1 MDKVGAVLVIGG
13 GISGMQSSLDLADSG
28 FKVYL
33 LESKPSIGGVMASL
47 DKTFP
52 TNDCSMCIMAPKLV
66 GVGRHHNIEI
76 ISNSDLLEVE
86 GAAGNFRVK
95 VSHRPRKVDE
105 SLCTGCGTC
114 ALECPVEAI
123 DEYNEGLTERK
134 AISVRYPQSVPLLY
148 SIDPNKCIGCG
159 SCENAC
165 KAHAIKYDQNEVER
179 ELNVGAII
187 LSSGFEPYMPPPGNE
202 YGFGVFKNVVTSME
216 FERIL
221 SATGPFAG
229 HVFRPSDA
237 KIPRKVAFIQCVG
250 SRDQRSNLFC
260 CSVGCMYSTKE
271 AIIAQE
277 HAPGLKATIFFMDM
291 RAFGKEFDYYYK
303 RAQEEYG
310 ITYVRS
316 RVPSVSELPDKGL
329 RIKYESEDGQMKQE
343 DFDLVVLAVGL
354 TPPKAVDSLGKK
366 LGVKLNSYGFAAT
379 STFSPLE
386 TNVPGIFVSGAVV
399 SPKDIPDTVAQG
411 SGAAALAAATVSSER
426 GKLAAPKQYP
436 PEMDVA
442 GQEPRIGVFVCH
454 CGINIGGVVD
464 VPGVT
469 EYAKTLPNVVFADQN
484 LYTCSDDTQKRIREK
499 IKEHNLNR
507 VIVASC
513 TPRTHEPLFMD
524 TCREAGLNPYLFEM
538 ANIRDQCSWVHMQ
551 LPKRATK
558 KAKDLVRMAVAKAR
572 MHEPL
577 QKGSLP
583 MKQVAL
589 VLGGGISGMAS
600 ALNLADQGFEV
611 HLVEREAEL
620 GGNLRHIRYLIS
632 EKDDP
637 QAMLRSFVE
646 KVTAHPKI
654 KLHLKSDV
662 KAIEGFIG
670 NYKSTIVPAG
680 EIGAEGAQG
689 TGGPGTAV
697 EHGVV
702 IVATGGNEYIPE
714 EYQYGKHPGIVT
726 QRQLEE
732 TLAGGKF
739 SGKNVVMIQCVGS
752 RDEKH
757 GYCCRI
763 GCGQAVKNALRV
775 KELSPSTNVYVLYKD
790 MRTYGLFEEAYR
802 KAGAAGVVFL
812 RWDDSRKPEVTLE
825 GGIRVR
831 IKDFLLG
838 KDILIPADTLVL
850 TAAVRPQPGNARI
863 SELLKVPLNRDGF
876 FLEAHMKLR
885 PVDFATEGVYLAGM
899 AHSPKFLEECISQA
913 YGAASRASTVL
924 SKSTL
929 DIEPVISKV
938 VDESCDGCA
947 YCVDPCPYKAITLV
961 EYQKDGQTK
970 KTVKV
975 NEALCKG
982 CGCCMATCPKKG
994 IYIKRFKLDQLSAM
1008 VEAALESPGVE

>member
-33 LESKPSIGGVMASL
+33 LENKPSIGGVMASL

-66 GVGRHHNIEI
+66 GVGRHHNITI
-76 ISNSDLLEVE
+76 LSYSDLLEID
-86 GAAGNFRVK
+86 GMAGNFRVK
-95 VSHRPRKVDE
+95 VSRHPRKVDP

-134 AISVRYPQSVPLLY
+134 VIAVRYPQSVPLLY
-148 SIDPNKCIGCG
+148 SIDPEKCIGCG

-165 KAHAIKYDQNEVER
+165 KARAIKYDQKEYEQS
-179 ELNVGAII
+179 LDVGSII
-187 LSSGFEPYMPPPGNE
+187 LSSGFDPYVPPPGNE
-202 YGFGVFKNVVTSME
+202 YGYGVYKNVVTSME

-229 HVFRPSDA
+229 HVLRPSDG
-237 KIPRKVAFIQCVG
+237 KIPRKVAFVQCVG
-250 SRDQRSNLFC
+250 SRDQRSNVFC

-291 RAFGKEFDYYYK
+291 RAFGKEFDYYYT
-303 RAQEEYG
+303 RAQDEYG
-310 ITYVRS
+310 IAYVRS
-316 RVPSVSELPDKGL
+316 RVPSISELPDKGL
-329 RIKYESEDGQMKQE
+329 RIKYESEDGQMKSE

-354 TPPKAVDSLGKK
+354 SPSKGVYTLGKK
-366 LGVKLNSYGFAAT
+366 LGIKLNEHGFAA
-379 STFSPLE
+379 SSAFAPLQ

-411 SGAAALAAATVSSER
+411 SGAAALAAATIASVR
-426 GKLAAPKQYP
+426 GKLAAPKEYP
-436 PEMDVA
+436 PEKDVS

-464 VPGVT
+464 VPGVM

-484 LYTCSDDTQKRIREK
+484 LYTCSDDTQKRIRDK
-499 IKEHNLNR
+499 IMEHDLNR

-551 LPKRATK
+551 MPKKATK

-572 MHEPL
+572 AHEPL

-583 MKQVAL
+583 MKQSAV
-589 VLGGGISGMAS
+589 VIGGGISGITA
-600 ALNLADQGFEV
+600 AINLADQGFPV
-611 HLVEREAEL
+611 DLVEREAEL
-620 GGNLRHIRYLIS
+620 GGNLRHIHYLFNDR
-632 EKDDP
+632 DDP
-637 QAMLRSFVE
+637 QGTLRALVE
-646 KVTAHPKI
+646 KVGKHPKI
-654 KLHLKSDV
+654 KLHLGSDV
-662 KAIEGFIG
+662 KTIEGFIG
-670 NYKSTIVPAG
+670 NYKSVIVPAA
-680 EIGAEGAQG
+680 EIGNEGAQG
-689 TGGPGTAV
+689 TTI

-702 IVATGGNEYIPE
+702 VVATGANEYIPE
-714 EYQYGKHPGIVT
+714 EYHYGKHPGIGT

-732 TLAGGKF
+732 VLSTGKF
-739 SGKNVVMIQCVGS
+739 SAKNVVMIQCVGS
-752 RDEKH
+752 RDDKH
-757 GYCCRI
+757 AYCCRI
-763 GCGQAVKNALRV
+763 GCGQAVKNALKI
-775 KELSPSTNVYVLYKD
+775 KELSSSTNVYVLYKD
-790 MRTYGLFEEAYR
+790 IRTYGLNEEAYR
-802 KAGAAGVVFL
+802 KAGSAGVVFL
-812 RWDDSRKPEVTLE
+812 RWDDSRKPEVTID
-825 GGIRVR
+825 GGIRVKV
-831 IKDFLLG
+831 KDFLLG
-838 KDILIPADTLVL
+838 RDIVIPADKLVL
-850 TAAVRPQPGNARI
+850 TAAVRPQESNGRL
-863 SELLKVPLNRDGF
+863 SELLKVPLNRDRF

-885 PVDFATEGVYLAGM
+885 PVDFATDGVYLAGM
-899 AHSPKFLEECISQA
+899 AHSPKFIDESISQA

-929 DIEPVISKV
+929 EIEPVISKV
-938 VDESCDGCA
+938 IDEACDGCA

-994 IYIKRFKLDQLSAM
+994 IYVKRFRLDQLSSM
-1008 VEAALESPGVE
+1008 VEAALESPEVE